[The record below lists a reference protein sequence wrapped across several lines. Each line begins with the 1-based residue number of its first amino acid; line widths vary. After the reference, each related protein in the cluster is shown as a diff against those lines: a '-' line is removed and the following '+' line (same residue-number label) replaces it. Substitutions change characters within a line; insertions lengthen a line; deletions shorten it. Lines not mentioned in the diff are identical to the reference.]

1 MLRFGLLGPSLLVL
15 TGATRP
21 ADPLFS

>member
-21 ADPLFS
+21 ADPFFS